1 MDCRKI
7 WCNHIFL
14 TLSSL
19 IILIANISANYYV
32 NTKYNALNENISKL
46 ESRIVETEGMVRD
59 MISMS
64 SSNRIDI
71 QTIRKYS
78 EGDMKSKF
86 SAIRSDLD
94 SIKLQLRE
102 MKNLDKF
109 DRRLES
115 MKKSVEKIEDTMDD
129 EKWY

>member
-78 EGDMKSKF
+78 ERDMKNKF

-129 EKWY
+129 EK

>member
-19 IILIANISANYYV
+19 IILIANISTNYYV

-129 EKWY
+129 EK

>member
-46 ESRIVETEGMVRD
+46 ESRIVETED
-59 MISMS
+59 MIKDMVTMS
-64 SSNRIDI
+64 SSNRMDI
-71 QTIRKYS
+71 ENIRKYS
-78 EGDMKSKF
+78 ERDIKSKF

-94 SIKLQLRE
+94 SIKSQLRE
-102 MKNLDKF
+102 MRNLDKF

-129 EKWY
+129 EK

>member
-19 IILIANISANYYV
+19 MILIANISANYYV

-78 EGDMKSKF
+78 ERDMKSKF
-86 SAIRSDLD
+86 STIRSDLD

-129 EKWY
+129 EK

>member
-19 IILIANISANYYV
+19 IILIANISTNYYV
-32 NTKYNALNENISKL
+32 NTKCTALNENISKL
-46 ESRIVETEGMVRD
+46 ESRIVETED
-59 MISMS
+59 MIKDMVTMS
-64 SSNRIDI
+64 SSNRMDI
-71 QTIRKYS
+71 ESIRKYS
-78 EGDMKSKF
+78 ERDIKSKF
-86 SAIRSDLD
+86 STIRSDLD

-129 EKWY
+129 KK

>member
-94 SIKLQLRE
+94 SIKNQLRE

-129 EKWY
+129 KK

>member
-7 WCNHIFL
+7 WCNHVFL

-19 IILIANISANYYV
+19 MILIANISANYYV
-32 NTKYNALNENISKL
+32 DTKCNAINENISKL
-46 ESRIVETEGMVRD
+46 ESRIVETEGMIKD
-59 MISMS
+59 MITMS

-71 QTIRKYS
+71 ESIRKYS
-78 EGDMKSKF
+78 ERDIKSKF

-94 SIKLQLRE
+94 SIKSQLGE
-102 MKNLDKF
+102 MRNLDKF

-115 MKKSVEKIEDTMDD
+115 MKKSVENIEDTMDN
-129 EKWY
+129 EK

>member
-59 MISMS
+59 MIFMS

-129 EKWY
+129 EK

>member
-46 ESRIVETEGMVRD
+46 ESRIVETEVMVRD

-78 EGDMKSKF
+78 ERDIKSKF

-109 DRRLES
+109 DRRLKS

-129 EKWY
+129 EK

>member
-19 IILIANISANYYV
+19 TILIANISANYYV

-78 EGDMKSKF
+78 ERDMKNKF

-129 EKWY
+129 EK

>member
-64 SSNRIDI
+64 FSNRIDI

-78 EGDMKSKF
+78 EGDMKNKF

-109 DRRLES
+109 DIRLES

-129 EKWY
+129 EK

>member
-78 EGDMKSKF
+78 ERDMKNKF

-115 MKKSVEKIEDTMDD
+115 MKKSVEKIEDAMDD
-129 EKWY
+129 KKWY

>member
-46 ESRIVETEGMVRD
+46 ESRIVETEGMVKD

-78 EGDMKSKF
+78 ERDMKSKF
-86 SAIRSDLD
+86 STIRSDLD

-115 MKKSVEKIEDTMDD
+115 MKKSVEKIEDAMDD
-129 EKWY
+129 EK

>member
-1 MDCRKI
+1 MDFRKI

-129 EKWY
+129 EK

>member
-1 MDCRKI
+1 MDYRKI

-86 SAIRSDLD
+86 STIRSDLD

-129 EKWY
+129 KK

>member
-64 SSNRIDI
+64 FSNRIDI

-78 EGDMKSKF
+78 EGDMKNKF

-129 EKWY
+129 EK

>member
-78 EGDMKSKF
+78 ERDMKNKF

-115 MKKSVEKIEDTMDD
+115 MKKSVERIEDTMDD
-129 EKWY
+129 EK

>member
-32 NTKYNALNENISKL
+32 NTRYNALNENISKL

-78 EGDMKSKF
+78 ERDMKSKF
-86 SAIRSDLD
+86 STIRSDLD
-94 SIKLQLRE
+94 SIKLQLVE

-129 EKWY
+129 EK

>member
-78 EGDMKSKF
+78 ERDMKNKF
-86 SAIRSDLD
+86 SSIRSDLD

-129 EKWY
+129 KK

>member
-59 MISMS
+59 MIYMS
-64 SSNRIDI
+64 SSNRMDI
-71 QTIRKYS
+71 ETIRKYS
-78 EGDMKSKF
+78 ERDMKNKF

-94 SIKLQLRE
+94 SIKNQLRE

-129 EKWY
+129 KK

>member
-19 IILIANISANYYV
+19 VILIANISANYYV
-32 NTKYNALNENISKL
+32 DTKYNSLNENISKL
-46 ESRIVETEGMVRD
+46 ELRIVETEDMIKD

-64 SSNRIDI
+64 SSNRMDI
-71 QTIRKYS
+71 ETIRRYS
-78 EGDMKSKF
+78 ERDIKSKF

-109 DRRLES
+109 DKRLES

-129 EKWY
+129 KK

>member
-115 MKKSVEKIEDTMDD
+115 MKKSVEKIEDTMYD
-129 EKWY
+129 EK

>member
-1 MDCRKI
+1 MDYRKI

-19 IILIANISANYYV
+19 VILIANISANYYV
-32 NTKYNALNENISKL
+32 DTKYNTLNENISKL
-46 ESRIVETEGMVRD
+46 ESRIVETEDMVKD

-64 SSNRIDI
+64 SSNRRDI
-71 QTIRKYS
+71 ETIRRYS
-78 EGDMKSKF
+78 ERDIKSKF
-86 SAIRSDLD
+86 TAIRSDLD

-115 MKKSVEKIEDTMDD
+115 MKKSVEKIEDTMGD
-129 EKWY
+129 KK

>member
-102 MKNLDKF
+102 MKNLYKF

-129 EKWY
+129 EK

>member
-1 MDCRKI
+1 
-7 WCNHIFL
+7 L
-14 TLSSL
+14 TLSSF

-71 QTIRKYS
+71 QTIRRYS
-78 EGDMKSKF
+78 ERDMKSKF

-129 EKWY
+129 EK

>member
-32 NTKYNALNENISKL
+32 NTKYNALNENIAKL
-46 ESRIVETEGMVRD
+46 ESRIVETEGMIKD
-59 MISMS
+59 MVTMS
-64 SSNRIDI
+64 SSNRMDI
-71 QTIRKYS
+71 ENIRKYG
-78 EGDMKSKF
+78 ERDIKSKF

-102 MKNLDKF
+102 MRNLDKF

-129 EKWY
+129 KK

>member
-32 NTKYNALNENISKL
+32 NTKYNALNENIAKL
-46 ESRIVETEGMVRD
+46 ESRIVETEGMIKD
-59 MISMS
+59 MVTMS
-64 SSNRIDI
+64 SSNRMDI
-71 QTIRKYS
+71 ENIRKYS
-78 EGDMKSKF
+78 ERDIKSKF

-129 EKWY
+129 EK

>member
-78 EGDMKSKF
+78 ERDMKNKF

-115 MKKSVEKIEDTMDD
+115 MKKSVEKIEDAMDD
-129 EKWY
+129 KK

>member
-19 IILIANISANYYV
+19 VILIANISANYYV
-32 NTKYNALNENISKL
+32 DTKYNALNENISKL
-46 ESRIVETEGMVRD
+46 ELRIVETEDMIKD

-64 SSNRIDI
+64 SSNRMDI
-71 QTIRKYS
+71 ETIRRYS
-78 EGDMKSKF
+78 ERDIKSKF

-109 DRRLES
+109 DKRLES

-129 EKWY
+129 KK

>member
-78 EGDMKSKF
+78 ERDMKSKF
-86 SAIRSDLD
+86 STIRSDLD

-115 MKKSVEKIEDTMDD
+115 MKKSVEKIEYTMDD
-129 EKWY
+129 EK

>member
-129 EKWY
+129 EK

>member
-32 NTKYNALNENISKL
+32 NTKYNALNENIAKL
-46 ESRIVETEGMVRD
+46 ESRIVETEGMIKD
-59 MISMS
+59 MVSMS
-64 SSNRIDI
+64 SSNRMDI
-71 QTIRKYS
+71 ESIRKYS
-78 EGDMKSKF
+78 ERDIKSKF

-94 SIKLQLRE
+94 SIKSQLRE
-102 MKNLDKF
+102 MRNLDKF

-129 EKWY
+129 EK

>member
-71 QTIRKYS
+71 QTIRRYS
-78 EGDMKSKF
+78 ERDMKSKF

-129 EKWY
+129 EK

>member
-19 IILIANISANYYV
+19 IILITNISANYYV

-129 EKWY
+129 EK

>member
-19 IILIANISANYYV
+19 VILIANISANYYV
-32 NTKYNALNENISKL
+32 DTKYNSLNENISKL
-46 ESRIVETEGMVRD
+46 ELRIVETEDMIKD

-64 SSNRIDI
+64 SSNRMDI
-71 QTIRKYS
+71 ETIRRYS
-78 EGDMKSKF
+78 ERDIKSKF

-109 DRRLES
+109 DKRLES

-129 EKWY
+129 KKWY

>member
-78 EGDMKSKF
+78 EGDVKNKF

-129 EKWY
+129 KK

>member
-78 EGDMKSKF
+78 ERDMKSKF
-86 SAIRSDLD
+86 STIRSDLD

-115 MKKSVEKIEDTMDD
+115 MKKSVEKIEYTMDD

>member
-14 TLSSL
+14 TLSSF

-71 QTIRKYS
+71 QTIRRYS
-78 EGDMKSKF
+78 ERDMKSKF

-129 EKWY
+129 EK

>member
-78 EGDMKSKF
+78 EGDMKNKF

-129 EKWY
+129 EK

>member
-32 NTKYNALNENISKL
+32 NTKCTALNENISKL
-46 ESRIVETEGMVRD
+46 ESRIVETED
-59 MISMS
+59 MIKDMVTMS
-64 SSNRIDI
+64 SSNRMDI
-71 QTIRKYS
+71 ESIRKYS
-78 EGDMKSKF
+78 ERDIKSKF

-129 EKWY
+129 KK